1 MGKFCCFCCPTPDYA
16 EKRLED
22 PCPSCGRQYGF
33 MLSHPPAAVKD
44 YRITGAL
51 GRGFYGAA
59 YVAEWGPFNK
69 KFVLKI
75 SPVEFYKVLSKT
87 PFKEETE
94 LHNRLASKAE
104 HVVGIIDGF
113 EVAVEFS
120 DGAKTKVDCYVTV
133 LDFVDGD
140 PLVDYLDGKVEVD
153 VRTVCQIAIDLLRI
167 RSEFEAHQLN
177 HNDLHANNLI
187 VERLDPKARRVNA
200 IAESIRV
207 MAIDLGSIAEGSKS
221 TEERHG
227 DLYFIAQHVD
237 SLLNRLLSKPLELE
251 DRDYRVALALQG
263 IVKGYLAA
271 PQNARQPACED
282 LVKQI
287 TNAYER
293 ATQPWR
299 PWITPLQLTG
309 FADHYNAQT
318 LVSWDVPRL
327 LVDPEGRWLN
337 EVTRPGPQII
347 TGMRGCGKTMLLRAL
362 DFHARAA
369 KVSDAEPTSDIPSR
383 LKQDGYIGLFVSAQR
398 LLDLRD
404 SVSKIE
410 HRLTRLFANYAL
422 QASRALLHLHD
433 LDPSAVTAGAHVVL
447 ANAVADY
454 LQGADDLRE
463 VTSIDELELR
473 LNKIAVLTS
482 KIGSGFSVEQAPAQ
496 AFPHLAEQLRLCS
509 PVWNASQ
516 VFFLL
521 DDVSTRYIEL
531 ERVEEL
537 LSALLF
543 QSTVC
548 AFKFTSEW
556 QTIELGLYSPGRVH
570 PIRIDRDVSVFD
582 LGSLVH
588 QTINGTGKGKGTDFV
603 SQILQQ
609 RAKFHVAHPAFTPKE
624 LLDDVTLEQVA
635 REIASSNITSKDRKQ
650 AYRGLSCLTNVC
662 VGDIGDVI
670 RLYEEIVKR
679 ASAGKNKITAP
690 IAANIQS
697 ECFQELSSQRLYE
710 LNRRAGIYKDH
721 ALTFAEAAN
730 ELLVRSYRQGLKQKG
745 GPPPRL
751 RQYSSIYVRVTSDD
765 KQKFKQQIDQL
776 RDLIDAGVFVYTGGS
791 ARTKTKDSNPIQQFK
806 LSYRKIYGLAACI
819 GLADRDRFELSGAD
833 LEQWLN
839 DPDKEILLKNLSEAE
854 DDVGRSDDAESDG
867 ETDGPSHAKETA
879 GVIPS
884 QSELFEREFGVE
896 LAPVA
901 VADTS
906 PPAEA
911 IDIHLSELSTSE
923 LERISVDAVLAGLGF
938 EERTL
943 ESNRLLSQHSSPKV
957 VHLIKYDEPGYSA
970 EILDAW
976 KAAGRRTV
984 VHDYAVLPTLIP
996 RLDGLA
1002 LVDVS
1007 GLSKPIIFNA
1017 VRRELIEKGRV
1028 LVGHVG
1034 AQLHYP
1040 LDKDLQDLFA
1050 AERAND
1056 PLRLLDS
1063 LAGALKGETGPYT
1076 SIRLL
1081 EEDVDQS
1088 RSRALIAFASAKHER
1103 LFSLMDRREFDL
1115 VDVMAPAD
1123 DGPRSKV
1130 ANYAAQFLCK
1140 DYKNANVER
1149 VDTDDLELLVRRL
1162 DQRYLELYV
1171 KGGANVELGLTGS
1184 KAQAVAAA
1192 ILGARRRIA
1201 QAWYLKPAKFDVSRF
1216 SEGVGRVRIF
1226 DVRLENKIEPIRKPR
1241 KS

>member
-1 MGKFCCFCCPTPDYA
+1 
-16 EKRLED
+16 
-22 PCPSCGRQYGF
+22 
-33 MLSHPPAAVKD
+33 MLSHPPEAIDD
-44 YRITGAL
+44 YRIVGAL

-59 YVAEWGPFNK
+59 YVAERGPFNK

-75 SPVEFYKVLSKT
+75 SPTEFYTVLPKT
-87 PFKEETE
+87 SFEEETA
-94 LHNRLASKAE
+94 LHNQLASTAE
-104 HVVGIIDGF
+104 HIVGISDRFDAEIAFPDALATRIKCH
-113 EVAVEFS
+113 VA
-120 DGAKTKVDCYVTV
+120 V

-140 PLVDYLDGKVEVD
+140 PLSDYLAGEVEID
-153 VRTVCQIAIDLLRI
+153 VRAVCQIAIDLLRM
-167 RSEFEAHQLN
+167 RSEFETHQLN
-177 HNDLHANNLI
+177 HNDLHAGNLI
-187 VERLDPKARRVNA
+187 VERLGPKARRVNV
-200 IAESIRV
+200 IADSIRV
-207 MAIDLGSIAEGSKS
+207 MAIDLGSISGNSKS
-221 TEERHG
+221 TEQRHG
-227 DLYFIAQHVD
+227 DLYFIALHVD
-237 SLLNRLLSKPLELE
+237 TLLDRLLADPLGLA

-263 IVKGYLAA
+263 IVKGYLSA
-271 PQNARQPACED
+271 PQNSRLPGCED

-287 TNAYER
+287 TNACER

-299 PWITPLQLTG
+299 PWTAPLQLTG

-318 LVSWDVPRL
+318 LASWDVPRL

-362 DFHARAA
+362 DFHARASKRDDGERA
-369 KVSDAEPTSDIPSR
+369 SDVLAR
-383 LKQDGYIGLFVSAQR
+383 LKGDGFVGLFVSAQR

-404 SVSKIE
+404 SISKME

-422 QASRALLHLHD
+422 QASRALLHLYD
-433 LDPSAVTAGAHVVL
+433 LDASAVAAGAHLTL

-454 LQGADDLRE
+454 LQGAEDLRS

-482 KIGSGFSVEQAPAQ
+482 KSGSGYSVEQAPAQ

-509 PVWNASQ
+509 PVWSSSQ

-521 DDVSTRYIEL
+521 DDVSTRYIEV

-537 LSALLF
+537 LSAFLF
-543 QSTVC
+543 QSTTC

-556 QTIELGLYSPGRVH
+556 QTIELGLYSPARVH

-609 RAKFHVAHPAFTPKE
+609 RAKFHVAHPAFTPKD
-624 LLDDVTLEQVA
+624 LLGDVTLEQVA
-635 REIASSNITSKDRKQ
+635 REIASSNNTSKERKQ

-670 RLYEEIVKR
+670 KLYEEIVKR
-679 ASAGKNKITAP
+679 ASAGKDKIAAP
-690 IAANIQS
+690 IAANVQS
-697 ECFQELSSQRLYE
+697 ECFQEISSRRLYE
-710 LNRRAGIYKDH
+710 LNRRAGLYKDH

-730 ELLVRSYRQGLKQKG
+730 ELLVRSYRQGMKTKSKL
-745 GPPPRL
+745 PTRI

-765 KQKFKQQIDQL
+765 KQKLKQQIDQL
-776 RDLIDAGVFVYTGGS
+776 RELIDAGVFVYTGGA

-806 LSYRKIYGLAACI
+806 LSYRKICGLAACI

-839 DPDKEILLKNLSEAE
+839 NPDKEILLKNQIEAE
-854 DDVGRSDDAESDG
+854 DADDRDG
-867 ETDGPSHAKETA
+867 DLGGDNSLDAGNTA
-879 GVIPS
+879 TIAPS
-884 QSELFEREFGVE
+884 QSELFEKEIRVE
-896 LAPVA
+896 LTNGSGAKTKVA
-901 VADTS
+901 AKPLDV
-906 PPAEA
+906 
-911 IDIHLSELSTSE
+911 HLSELTMKE
-923 LERISVDAVLAGLGF
+923 LENIRVEAVLAGLGF

-943 ESNRLLSQHSSPKV
+943 ASNRLLSKHSSPEV
-957 VHLIKYDEPGYSA
+957 VHLIKYDEPGYSKK
-970 EILDAW
+970 ILELW
-976 KAAGRRTV
+976 KKAGRRTE
-984 VHDYAVLPTLIP
+984 VHDFSTLPTQLP
-996 RLDGLA
+996 RIGGLA

-1028 LVGHVG
+1028 LIGHVG
-1034 AQLHYP
+1034 AKIHYP
-1040 LDKDLQDLFA
+1040 LDADLRDLFA

-1056 PLRLLDS
+1056 PMRMLES
-1063 LAGALKGETGPYT
+1063 LAGVLKGEVGPYT
-1076 SIRLL
+1076 SVRLL

-1115 VDVMAPAD
+1115 VDVMAPND
-1123 DGPRSKV
+1123 DGPRAKV
-1130 ANYAAQFLCK
+1130 ANYAAEFLCK
-1140 DYKNANVER
+1140 DYQNANVER
-1149 VDTDDLELLVRRL
+1149 VDTSDLISLVHRL
-1162 DQRYLELYV
+1162 DQLYLELYV
-1171 KGGANVELGLTGS
+1171 KAGANVELGLTGS
-1184 KAQAVAAA
+1184 KAQAVATAV
-1192 ILGARRRIA
+1192 LSARRKIA

-1216 SEGVGRVRIF
+1216 SKGVGNFQIF
-1226 DVRLENKIEPIRKPR
+1226 DVRLGEEIQPVRKKR
-1241 KS
+1241 KSAESRHREGK

>member
-1 MGKFCCFCCPTPDYA
+1 
-16 EKRLED
+16 
-22 PCPSCGRQYGF
+22 
-33 MLSHPPAAVKD
+33 MLSNPPDLIND
-44 YRITGAL
+44 YKIIGAL

-59 YVAEWGPFNK
+59 YVAEWGPFKK

-75 SPVEFYKVLSKT
+75 SPIAFYNGLKKT
-87 PFKEETE
+87 SFEDETQ
-94 LHNRLASKAE
+94 LHNQLASTAE
-104 HVVGIIDGF
+104 HVVGIINRFDASVIFTDDVG
-113 EVAVEFS
+113 
-120 DGAKTKVDCYVTV
+120 TRIDCHVMV
-133 LDFVDGD
+133 LDFIDGD
-140 PLVDYLDGKVEVD
+140 PLDDYLDGKVELD
-153 VRTVCQIAIDLLRI
+153 VRTVCQIAIDLLRM
-167 RSEFEAHQLN
+167 RSEFEAHRLN

-187 VERLDPKARRVNA
+187 VERLDSKSRRVNV

-207 MAIDLGSIAEGSKS
+207 MAIDLGSISEDSKS
-221 TEERHG
+221 TDQRHG

-237 SLLNRLLSKPLELE
+237 TLLNRLLSDLFGLE

-263 IVKGYLAA
+263 IVKGYLSA

-287 TNAYER
+287 TSAYDR

-299 PWITPLQLTG
+299 PWATPLQLAG

-327 LVDPEGRWLN
+327 LVDPEGQWLN

-347 TGMRGCGKTMLLRAL
+347 TGMRGCGKTMLLRGL

-369 KVSDAEPTSDIPSR
+369 KESDGEQSSETLER
-383 LKQDGYIGLFVSAQR
+383 LKNDGYIGLFVSAQR

-422 QASRALLHLHD
+422 QASRALLHLYD
-433 LDPSAVTAGAHVVL
+433 LDPSAVAASAHLTL

-454 LQGADDLRE
+454 LQGADDLRG

-482 KIGSGFSVEQAPAQ
+482 KVGSGYSVEQAPAQ

-509 PVWNASQ
+509 STWSSSQ

-521 DDVSTRYIEL
+521 DDVSTRYIEV

-543 QSTVC
+543 QNTTC

-582 LGSLVH
+582 LGPLVH

-603 SQILQQ
+603 SQILLQ
-609 RAKFHVAHPAFTPKE
+609 RARFHVAHPAFSPKE
-624 LLDDVTLEQVA
+624 LLGDVTLEQVA

-679 ASAGKNKITAP
+679 ASSGRTRITAP
-690 IAANIQS
+690 IASNMQS

-730 ELLVRSYRQGLKQKG
+730 ELLVRSYRKG
-745 GPPPRL
+745 KKRKDGAPARL

-765 KQKFKQQIDQL
+765 KQKLKQQIDQL

-806 LSYRKIYGLAACI
+806 LSYRKICGLAACI

-839 DPDKEILLKNLSEAE
+839 NPDKEILLKNLSESEE
-854 DDVGRSDDAESDG
+854 DVANVDGANSGMDITFDAGSSAL
-867 ETDGPSHAKETA
+867 TST
-879 GVIPS
+879 PS
-884 QSELFEREFGVE
+884 QSELFEKELDVE
-896 LAPVA
+896 LSAEG
-901 VADTS
+901 TS
-906 PPAEA
+906 EAKVLAEG
-911 IDIHLSELSTSE
+911 INIQISELSLAQ
-923 LERISVDAVLAGLGF
+923 LEEVRVGAILSGLGF

-943 ESNRLLSQHSSPKV
+943 ESNRAFSLNSSPEV
-957 VHLIKYDEPGYSA
+957 VHLIKYDEPGYSQ
-970 EILDAW
+970 EILDIWGSTDA
-976 KAAGRRTV
+976 RII
-984 VHDYAVLPTLIP
+984 VHDYPMLPAQISSV
-996 RLDGLA
+996 DGLV

-1007 GLSKPIIFNA
+1007 GLSKPMIFNA

-1028 LVGHVG
+1028 LIGHVG
-1034 AQLHYP
+1034 AEFHYP
-1040 LDKDLQDLFA
+1040 LDEDLKDLLA

-1056 PLRLLDS
+1056 PLRLLES
-1063 LAGALKGETGPYT
+1063 LAGVLKGEVGPYT
-1076 SIRLL
+1076 SIRML

-1115 VDVMAPAD
+1115 VDVMAPND
-1123 DGPRSKV
+1123 DGARSKV

-1140 DYKNANVER
+1140 DYQNANVER
-1149 VDTDDLELLVRRL
+1149 VDTNDLVSLVDRL

-1171 KGGANVELGLTGS
+1171 DGGANVELGLTGS

-1192 ILGARRRIA
+1192 VLAAHRKIA

-1216 SEGVGRVRIF
+1216 SKGVGAIRIF
-1226 DVRLENKIEPIRKPR
+1226 DVKLRHQTESIRNPR
-1241 KS
+1241 